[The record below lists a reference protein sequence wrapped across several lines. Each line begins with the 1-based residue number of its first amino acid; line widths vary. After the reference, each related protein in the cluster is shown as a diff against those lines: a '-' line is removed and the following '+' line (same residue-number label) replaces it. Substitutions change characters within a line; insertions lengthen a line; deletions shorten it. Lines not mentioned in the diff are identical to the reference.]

1 MVYPNCGNKPSI
13 PPLPVFQEGKDDI
26 DSYLCRFERHASCV
40 GWSKPDWALLAL
52 SALLSGKALDI
63 ISRLTAEQVKDYD
76 IVKASLLK
84 GYELTEEGYRMKFR
98 QSKLHQ
104 GETFVQYAARIEKY
118 LDRWVDLCPYEDN
131 FEGLKS
137 LLIQEQV
144 FDICSKDLLMFVKER
159 QPKKLT
165 EVLTLADQYRDAHT
179 YPRIRSMKDKPS
191 HTSGAQKSSSN
202 HSNSTNSSSSTN
214 QT

>member
-1 MVYPNCGNKPSI
+1 M
-13 PPLPVFQEGKDDI
+13 
-26 DSYLCRFERHASCV
+26 
-40 GWSKPDWALLAL
+40 AL

-63 ISRLTAEQVKDYD
+63 ISKLTVEQVKDYD

-84 GYELTEEGYRMKFR
+84 GYDLTEEGYRMKFR

-144 FDICSKDLLMFVKER
+144 FDICSKDLLMFVNPILTGGGQFDPPLHEIRDCLATAADRDTPFHDFFLSSLAHLLIPSLRKSDR
-159 QPKKLT
+159 RSRGHATFCTRTSAQNLPKICILHRFVYKT
-165 EVLTLADQYRDAHT
+165 HGNY
-179 YPRIRSMKDKPS
+179 
-191 HTSGAQKSSSN
+191 
-202 HSNSTNSSSSTN
+202 
-214 QT
+214 